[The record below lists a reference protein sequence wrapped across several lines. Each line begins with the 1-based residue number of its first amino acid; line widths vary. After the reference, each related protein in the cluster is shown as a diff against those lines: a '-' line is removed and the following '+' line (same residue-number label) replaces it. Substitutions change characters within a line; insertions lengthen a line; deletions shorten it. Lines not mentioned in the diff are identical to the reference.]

1 MAFPKCP
8 ERPRQTE
15 GFVEFQSSNS
25 YRRKFAIAA
34 GALAAASLLS
44 AGAMRGIRS
53 HKEAGLV
60 CAESAYDFGNVSSST
75 AGLEHAFTLKNTTSH
90 TIKITRTLT
99 SCGCTTG
106 ILPRTTVAAGE
117 SLIFQ
122 VKTDW
127 KGRDGR
133 QTALVTLETDD
144 SACHA
149 VSLTVSASI
158 TNPVSVW
165 PRVLDFGT
173 LPPGLSMERSFEILP
188 GTSDSPFRIVK
199 VQATNPS
206 IQFINASAPTDLQ
219 PSGGA
224 RKFTVKVLVPSRR
237 GMVDGQIIITT
248 SVADRPLIVSV
259 VARST
264 GSITAAPTSV
274 LFNAGDAAA
283 AKTAKVRVHV
293 RTNNHT
299 FKLNAAIH
307 STTDDAVF
315 SAEEVVSVAEPGG
328 ILATVTVHCNGS
340 DHRLHVAT
348 LRVGGDA
355 DSIDIPLVV
364 TGTKG

>member
-99 SCGCTTG
+99 
-106 ILPRTTVAAGE
+106 TVAAGE

-165 PRVLDFGT
+165 PSVLDFGT
-173 LPPGLSMERSFEILP
+173 LPPGLSMERSFE
-188 GTSDSPFRIVK
+188 
-199 VQATNPS
+199 
-206 IQFINASAPTDLQ
+206 
-219 PSGGA
+219 
-224 RKFTVKVLVPSRR
+224 TVS
-237 GMVDGQIIITT
+237 
-248 SVADRPLIVSV
+248 
-259 VARST
+259 
-264 GSITAAPTSV
+264 
-274 LFNAGDAAA
+274 
-283 AKTAKVRVHV
+283 
-293 RTNNHT
+293 
-299 FKLNAAIH
+299 
-307 STTDDAVF
+307 
-315 SAEEVVSVAEPGG
+315 
-328 ILATVTVHCNGS
+328 
-340 DHRLHVAT
+340 
-348 LRVGGDA
+348 
-355 DSIDIPLVV
+355 
-364 TGTKG
+364 